1 MPTHGSSWFA
11 LTRLP
16 LLSSLSCSELT
27 EEQQLNWMTSQFL
40 FSLVWSLGGNTD
52 EDGRK
57 RFDTSLR

>member
-1 MPTHGSSWFA
+1 MA
-11 LTRLP
+11 L
-16 LLSSLSCSELT
+16 SMHSELS

-57 RFDTSLR
+57 RFDSSLR